1 MFAVRENTSER
12 TRENPGKYVF
22 LITASQR
29 GRRRWSLA
37 ESGLAVRF
45 AAAVVVVVGGGGEE
59 VRRGEQEKNHP
70 TLNTIVRP

>member
-45 AAAVVVVVGGGGEE
+45 AAAVMVVGGGGEE
-59 VRRGEQEKNHP
+59 VRRGEEEKKPSNS
-70 TLNTIVRP
+70 

>member
-45 AAAVVVVVGGGGEE
+45 AAAVMAVGGGGEE
-59 VRRGEQEKNHP
+59 VRRGEEEKKPSNS
-70 TLNTIVRP
+70 